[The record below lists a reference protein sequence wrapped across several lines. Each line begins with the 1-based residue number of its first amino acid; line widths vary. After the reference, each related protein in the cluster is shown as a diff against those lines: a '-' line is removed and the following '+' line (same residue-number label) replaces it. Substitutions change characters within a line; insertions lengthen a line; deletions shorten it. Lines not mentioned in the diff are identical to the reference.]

1 MNTNEPNV
9 SPRDIANAKNLAC
22 HECGCKV
29 FNNVFVIK
37 HISALLSPNG
47 REINAPIPTFACFKC
62 GHINKEF
69 LPPEEDNN

>member
-1 MNTNEPNV
+1 MNGPQLTE
-9 SPRDIANAKNLAC
+9 RDLMNAKDLKC
-22 HECGCKV
+22 EQCDCRV

-47 REINAPIPTFACFKC
+47 REINAPVPTFACNKC

-69 LPPEEDNN
+69 LPPEGNND